1 MIRRPSGLDPFA
13 MTAADVAMA
22 ALDGTQSKQAI
33 GATAFVTLQLDT
45 ENSDPGGCFNAT
57 GTTAGGISAWCY
69 RVPSSGL
76 YLAVAKVRPVDST
89 SNPVSQLGI
98 GVHTSNADNPD
109 FKWNSRAAGTVDASR
124 QVFDYTRLAPFVAGD
139 QLRLFVWA
147 SAAINISAAK
157 LAVVRVA

>member
-1 MIRRPSGLDPFA
+1 MIRRPNGLSTFGA
-13 MTAADVAMA
+13 TAVDVSMA
-22 ALDGTQSKQAI
+22 ALDGTQSKQAV

-45 ENSDPGGCFNAT
+45 ESSDPGGNFNAT
-57 GTTAGGISAWCY
+57 GTTAGGISAYCY
-69 RVPSSGL
+69 RVSSAGL

-89 SNPVSQLGI
+89 SNAVSQLGI

-109 FKWNSRAAGTVDASR
+109 FKWNVVAAGSTAASR
-124 QVFDYTRLAPFVAGD
+124 QVFDYTRLASFNAGD

-147 SAAINISAAK
+147 SSAINISAAK